1 MGKLG
6 DKIKAV
12 NQERLANKDLRKGIK
27 EQVSAGVLTKDEGKN
42 LKKGSSMAD
51 EKYKPHMMYKDCKEV
66 KADTMEQHLK
76 LKKKGYNHKKSK
88 KCNKEQ

>member
-1 MGKLG
+1 
-6 DKIKAV
+6 
-12 NQERLANKDLRKGIK
+12 
-27 EQVSAGVLTKDEGKN
+27 
-42 LKKGSSMAD
+42 MAD

-66 KADTMEQHLK
+66 KAETMEQHLK